1 MARAKA
7 LADAYSVPFIIVH
20 HTRKLAATDFLDEV
34 SGSQG
39 LAGSADAYWSSNG
52 YGATPTA
59 SDQATDRCRS

>member
-39 LAGSADAYWSSNG
+39 LAGSADAVLVLKRLRGNADG
-52 YGATPTA
+52 I
-59 SDQATDRCRS
+59 

>member
-20 HTRKLAATDFLDEV
+20 HTRKLAATGYLDEV

-39 LAGSADAYWSSNG
+39 LAGSADAVLVLKRLR
-52 YGATPTA
+52 ATPTA
-59 SDQATDRCRS
+59 SDQATDRYRS